1 MSTLQPIQ
9 LDEHTVIYI
18 EANGATETV
27 APPMQTVPAE
37 QGRTAKGI
45 LGNGNGT
52 GNGAAPGRITQVGAQ
67 NLENTVRYYTM
78 YMLRAFKRVAI
89 SEVKKVNLEFGV
101 NMSGM
106 TGIPYIAAGTAGCNV
121 KVTVECVFDED
132 NQGSGK

>member
-18 EANGATETV
+18 EANGTAETA
-27 APPMQTVPAE
+27 APAMQTVPAE

-45 LGNGNGT
+45 LGNGNG
-52 GNGAAPGRITQVGAQ
+52 NGTAPGRIAQVGAQ

-78 YMLRAFKRVAI
+78 YMLQAFKRVAI

-121 KVTVECVFDED
+121 KVTVECVFEAD